1 LENYLK
7 NLEKIEENDLI
18 DIKDIIIMIEE
29 YKNSKIKFEGIVKYI
44 LQNGIREIK
53 EIDKSDIKI
62 L

>member
-1 LENYLK
+1 MENYLK